1 MSKED
6 TLERSVE
13 IIAVVVERKL
23 VQIWCIFCIYWV
35 KDEGQNSML

>member
-6 TLERSVE
+6 TLEGSVE

-23 VQIWCIFCIYWV
+23 VQIWCLFCIY
-35 KDEGQNSML
+35 

>member
-13 IIAVVVERKL
+13 IIAIVVERKL
-23 VQIWCIFCIYWV
+23 VQI
-35 KDEGQNSML
+35 

>member
-6 TLERSVE
+6 TLKRSVE

-23 VQIWCIFCIYWV
+23 TQISCMFCTHWG
-35 KDEGQNSML
+35 KDQGQNGLP